1 MRLNKADEIKIKQ
14 IAEDKGLTFEEVKEI
29 VYSPYE
35 FISKTTKDLCIEE
48 GLDKRSFDKIKT
60 NFNIPSLC
68 KMFASHYIYSEINR
82 KKNKK
87 S

>member
-1 MRLNKADEIKIKQ
+1 MRLNKADEMKIKQ
-14 IAEDKGLTFEEVKEI
+14 LALKYGMTFDEVEDI
-29 VYSPYE
+29 VNSPYE
-35 FISKTTKDLCIEE
+35 FISKTTKELDIKE
-48 GLDKRSFDKIKT
+48 GLDKEEFAKVKT